1 MSESTTDTGAGAAAG
16 TSGEAGAAAGMPEDP
31 QAYIEQVM
39 AEIAEE
45 VRLRRAS
52 GDLPPRLERELDE
65 LFLAHSPIGVRGGD
79 LAEALR
85 QVDAATFI
93 DPVVPVDSERAAG
106 AFVKKGMRSLLMW
119 YVGWVTHQMSQSA
132 SAMSRALHI
141 VDDRLKELER
151 AAAAQK
157 ASGAGVVEFSD
168 LSGVDSWW
176 VEPALAALAT
186 APGRVL
192 HAACGDGWL
201 VRRFGAAGIDAY
213 GVDPRSALVDR
224 AELGVLDLRG
234 EDVADH
240 LRAVAASALGGVV
253 LSGVVE
259 GLAGGERTQLLA
271 DVASRLAPGGTLIV
285 HSVTRATWD
294 SSDAPVGADLAPG
307 HPLRAETWCE
317 LLGGRGGYTASAVPG
332 PGGRDFLVT
341 AVRAD
346 ITPFAAS
353 TSTPVR

>member
-1 MSESTTDTGAGAAAG
+1 MSEQET
-16 TSGEAGAAAGMPEDP
+16 EAGLPVPEDP

-45 VRLRRAS
+45 VRLRRAT

-93 DPVVPVDSERAAG
+93 DPVVPVESERAAG
-106 AFVKKGMRSLLMW
+106 AFVKKGMRTLFMW

-132 SAMSRALHI
+132 SAVSRALHI

-151 AAAAQK
+151 AVEGQK
-157 ASGAGVVEFSD
+157 VPGGGVVEFPA
-168 LSGVDSWW
+168 LSGPDSWW
-176 VEPALAALAT
+176 VEPALAALAKV
-186 APGRVL
+186 PGRVL

-201 VRRFGAAGIDAY
+201 VRRLDGAGVDAY
-213 GVDPRSALVDR
+213 GVDPRSTLVDR
-224 AELGVLDLRG
+224 AELGLQDLRG
-234 EDVADH
+234 EGVADH

-259 GLAGGERTQLLA
+259 SLGGGERTQLLA
-271 DVASRLAPGGTLIV
+271 EVASRLAPGGTLVI
-285 HSVTRATWD
+285 HSVTRAAWE
-294 SSDAPVGADLAPG
+294 SADAPFEADLAAG
-307 HPLRAETWCE
+307 HPLRAESWCE
-317 LLGGRGGYTASAVPG
+317 LLSRGGYTASAVPG

-346 ITPFAAS
+346 INRFTAP
-353 TSTPVR
+353 TPVR

>member
-1 MSESTTDTGAGAAAG
+1 MCA
-16 TSGEAGAAAGMPEDP
+16 
-31 QAYIEQVM
+31 
-39 AEIAEE
+39 
-45 VRLRRAS
+45 
-52 GDLPPRLERELDE
+52 
-65 LFLAHSPIGVRGGD
+65 GGD

-93 DPVVPVDSERAAG
+93 DPVVPVESERAAG

-151 AAAAQK
+151 SVEAQK
-157 ASGAGVVEFSD
+157 ASGGGVVEFAALASVPRAGG
-168 LSGVDSWW
+168 SSRR
-176 VEPALAALAT
+176 LAALAK

-201 VRRFGAAGIDAY
+201 VRRLGAAGIDAY

-271 DVASRLAPGGTLIV
+271 DVASRLAPGGTLVV
-285 HSVTRATWD
+285 HSVTRATWE
-294 SSDAPVGADLAPG
+294 SVGRAVEADLAPG

-317 LLGGRGGYTASAVPG
+317 LLGAGAATRPRRWPGREGVTSWSRRCGPTSPPSAASA
-332 PGGRDFLVT
+332 
-341 AVRAD
+341 
-346 ITPFAAS
+346 
-353 TSTPVR
+353 STPVR